1 MAVGSDG
8 RGLRVVGKPIRKVKG
23 LPKCAGVTLFAADF
37 VLPRMLFCKLPRA
50 PVPHARVVRVDVSK
64 AARMPGVAAVLPGK
78 DLPIPFG
85 ILPVSQD
92 EHALCLDKVRFVG
105 DPVAAVA
112 AVDED
117 TAFDAMNAIEVEYE
131 PLDAMMSI
139 EEAIRKP
146 SPRIHEY
153 GDEGNIHK
161 KIALEVGDVERG
173 FREADRIF
181 EDTYF
186 YEG

>member
-8 RGLRVVGKPIRKVKG
+8 RGLRVVGKPIRKVDG
-23 LPKCAGVTLFAADF
+23 LSKSAGVPLFAHDF
-37 VLPRMLFCKLPRA
+37 VLPRMLFCKLHRA

-64 AARMPGVAAVLPGK
+64 AARMPGVGAVLPGK

-112 AVDED
+112 ATTEEAAAQALDLITVDYEVLR
-117 TAFDAMNAIEVEYE
+117 AFPDA
-131 PLDAMMSI
+131 LDAV
-139 EEAIRKP
+139 EHPEPAI
-146 SPRIHEY
+146 HDY
-153 GDEGNIHK
+153 
-161 KIALEVGDVERG
+161 
-173 FREADRIF
+173 ADA
-181 EDTYF
+181 
-186 YEG
+186 